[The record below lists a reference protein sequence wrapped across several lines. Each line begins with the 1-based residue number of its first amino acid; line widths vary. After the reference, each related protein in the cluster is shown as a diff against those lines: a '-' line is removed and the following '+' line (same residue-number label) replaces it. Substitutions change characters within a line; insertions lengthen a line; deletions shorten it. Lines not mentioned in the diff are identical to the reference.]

1 MFRSSSRRWIPVVVA
16 ATATTTRA
24 SWTRT
29 IHITTNTATTSAAQR
44 VRSRWWNHPPQPS
57 RMRKSILKRKQPVSH
72 PALPGIAIP
81 TTTTTTEEES
91 SQFAKITSLRTV
103 FFHVFVGMC
112 SASFWRGS
120 WYILDD
126 TLFPNQKELSAIS
139 SLLLG
144 TTGMVCVQGAIQR
157 AEAWTIQIYHHTAL
171 SLQQIRA
178 IHALLR
184 FGAIYSLVVSVVCV
198 WRGTWMSWDLLYAK
212 YYHYRM
218 KVEPPQ
224 ESSQSSAGNN
234 ETTTPNT
241 IHASDPGHAFRSG
254 MMSHVGAVLALCS
267 LGIFSS
273 VFAPPAAISIIRDCT
288 VFSTKTIIQSRLY
301 NHGSFNR
308 AAAKNKRGRFS
319 EKSTAVV
326 TTTTRR

>member
-1 MFRSSSRRWIPVVVA
+1 MFRSSSQRWIPVVVA

-29 IHITTNTATTSAAQR
+29 ITTNITTTSAAQR
-44 VRSRWWNHPPQPS
+44 IRSRWGNHPPQPS
-57 RMRKSILKRKQPVSH
+57 RMRRAILKRKQPVSH
-72 PALPGIAIP
+72 PDLPRIAIP
-81 TTTTTTEEES
+81 TTTTEEES
-91 SQFAKITSLRTV
+91 SPFAKITSLRTV
-103 FFHVFVGMC
+103 FFHVFVGIC

-171 SLQQIRA
+171 PLQQIRA

-212 YYHYRM
+212 YYHYQM
-218 KVEPPQ
+218 KIEPPQ
-224 ESSQSSAGNN
+224 KSSQSSAGND
-234 ETTTPNT
+234 ETTTSNT

-273 VFAPPAAISIIRDCT
+273 VFAPPAAISIIRDRT

-301 NHGSFNR
+301 NHGSYNR
-308 AAAKNKRGRFS
+308 AATPAAKNKRGRFS
-319 EKSTAVV
+319 EKKM
-326 TTTTRR
+326 RGRLW